1 MAIGRTDE
9 RDTPWHPTAH
19 CDAADVLRARSRNPS
34 GPRSSIPHRK
44 AGHMIALVP
53 AASFSAQLAL
63 EPSGPSTHGWRAFAR
78 HDGEEAA
85 LSALGITLS
94 VNNPLSSALPRGS
107 VTAGIGAAAM
117 RHRQR
122 PGRIS

>member
-9 RDTPWHPTAH
+9 RDTPCHPTAH
-19 CDAADVLRARSRNPS
+19 CDAADVLRARSRKPS

-63 EPSGPSTHGWRAFAR
+63 EPSGPSIHGWRAFAD
-78 HDGEEAA
+78 HDGGNTSLSNPKMRIAA
-85 LSALGITLS
+85 
-94 VNNPLSSALPRGS
+94 PRARS
-107 VTAGIGAAAM
+107 HHRR
-117 RHRQR
+117 RHLAHEVFHRLE
-122 PGRIS
+122 

>member
-9 RDTPWHPTAH
+9 RDTPCHPPAH

-53 AASFSAQLAL
+53 AANISAQLAL
-63 EPSGPSTHGWRAFAR
+63 EPNGPSTHGWRTVAH
-78 HDGEEAA
+78 HDGGDRIASRA
-85 LSALGITLS
+85 GSAG
-94 VNNPLSSALPRGS
+94 V
-107 VTAGIGAAAM
+107 
-117 RHRQR
+117 
-122 PGRIS
+122 GRVDQL